1 MTKKGGDNVTDRMP
15 KCLPGFE
22 NITRY
27 WDEKHSIYAAKILP
41 GEFYVTTHGELIATV
56 LGSCVTA
63 CIRDPAIGVGGINHF
78 MLPYFNNTHNHGW
91 EHTPVSLETRYG
103 NIAMEKLINAIL
115 KAGGNRKNLEIKL
128 FGGGRVLDMRT
139 DIGEKNIEFVKQYLI
154 KENLSVVAEDVGG
167 RHPRK
172 LQYFPYT
179 GRVRVKKLNNL
190 HNNTLIER
198 ENNYIEKLSHVS
210 LKGKV
215 ELFE

>member
-1 MTKKGGDNVTDRMP
+1 MTGARADIVAGNMP

-22 NITRY
+22 SINRY
-27 WDEKHSIYAAKILP
+27 WDQKHSLYAAKILP
-41 GEFYVTTHGELIATV
+41 GEFYVTTQGELIATV

-78 MLPYFNNTHNHGW
+78 MLPHFNNAKGHDW
-91 EHTPVSLETRYG
+91 QHTPVSMETRYG

-115 KAGGNRKNLEIKL
+115 KIGGKKENLEIKL

-139 DIGEKNIEFVKQYLI
+139 DIGQKNIDFVKQYLI
-154 KENLSVVAEDVGG
+154 KEGLNVAAEDVGG
-167 RHPRK
+167 RYPRK
-172 LQYFPYT
+172 IQYFPYT
-179 GRVRVKKLNNL
+179 GRVRVKKLNTL

-198 ENNYIEKLSHVS
+198 ENTYLARLKQDG

-215 ELFE
+215 ELFK

>member
-1 MTKKGGDNVTDRMP
+1 MAGTRDGSGADRMP

-22 NITRY
+22 NINRY

-63 CIRDPAIGVGGINHF
+63 CIRDPAIGIGGINHF
-78 MLPYFNNTHNHGW
+78 MLPYFKNSQGSNW

-115 KAGGNRKNLEIKL
+115 KVGGKRENLEIKL
-128 FGGGRVLDMRT
+128 FGGGRVLDMQT
-139 DIGEKNIEFVKQYLI
+139 DIGEKNIEFVRQYLM
-154 KENLSVVAEDVGG
+154 KEKLNAIAEDVGG

-172 LQYFPYT
+172 IQYFPYT

-198 ENNYIEKLSHVS
+198 ENVYLARLKQSE

>member
-1 MTKKGGDNVTDRMP
+1 MARVKGDLGAGRMP

-22 NITRY
+22 NINRY
-27 WDEKHSIYAAKILP
+27 WDEKHCIYAAKILP

-78 MLPYFNNTHNHGW
+78 MLPYYNNNQNHNW

-103 NIAMEKLINAIL
+103 NIAMEKLINAIM
-115 KAGGNRKNLEIKL
+115 KIGGKKKNLEIKL

-139 DIGEKNIEFVKQYLI
+139 DIGERNIEFVKQYLI
-154 KENLSVVAEDVGG
+154 KENLKVVAEDVGG

-179 GRVRVKKLNNL
+179 GRVRVRKLNNL

-198 ENNYIEKLSHVS
+198 ENNYLENLKQSN

>member
-1 MTKKGGDNVTDRMP
+1 MTRARDDAGSGRMP

-22 NITRY
+22 KINRY

-63 CIRDPAIGVGGINHF
+63 CVRDPTIGVGGINHF
-78 MLPYFNNTHNHGW
+78 MLPYFNNSNSHTW

-115 KAGGNRKNLEIKL
+115 KMGGKRENLEIKI

-154 KENLSVVAEDVGG
+154 KENLKIVAEDVGG

-172 LQYFPYT
+172 IQYFPYS
-179 GRVRVKKLNNL
+179 GRVRVKKLNSL

-198 ENNYIEKLSHVS
+198 ENNYLARLKQDD

>member
-1 MTKKGGDNVTDRMP
+1 
-15 KCLPGFE
+15 LPGFE

-41 GEFYVTTHGELIATV
+41 GEFYVTPHGELIATV

-63 CIRDPAIGVGGINHF
+63 CIRDTVVGVGGINHF
-78 MLPYFNNTHNHGW
+78 MLPYFNHHQSSNW
-91 EHTPVSLETRYG
+91 EHTPVSKETRYG

-115 KAGGNRKNLEIKL
+115 KAGGSRGNLEIKI
-128 FGGGRVLDMRT
+128 FGGGRVLDMQT
-139 DIGEKNIEFVKQYLI
+139 DIGEKNIEFVKQYLQ
-154 KENLSVVAEDVGG
+154 KENLNVVAEDVGG
-167 RHPRK
+167 VHPRK

-179 GRVRVKKLNNL
+179 GRVRVKKLKNL

-198 ENNYIEKLSHVS
+198 EKNYIASLSHAS

>member
-1 MTKKGGDNVTDRMP
+1 MIRPKNNNDINNMP
-15 KCLPGFE
+15 RCLPGFE
-22 NITRY
+22 NINRY

-41 GEFYVTTHGELIATV
+41 GEFYVTTHGELISTV

-78 MLPYFNNTHNHGW
+78 MLPYFNNLQNHSW

-115 KAGGNRKNLEIKL
+115 KMGGKRKNLEIKL

-139 DIGEKNIEFVKQYLI
+139 DIGEKNIEFVRQYLI
-154 KENLSVVAEDVGG
+154 KENLNVVAEDVGG
-167 RHPRK
+167 RYPRK
-172 LQYFPYT
+172 IQYFPYT

-198 ENNYIEKLSHVS
+198 ETSYLAKLKRVS

>member
-1 MTKKGGDNVTDRMP
+1 MTRSKDSGTDHMP

-22 NITRY
+22 NINRY

-41 GEFYVTTHGELIATV
+41 GEFYVTPHGELIATV

-78 MLPYFNNTHNHGW
+78 MLPYFNNTQSHSW

-115 KAGGNRKNLEIKL
+115 KMGGKRGNLEIKL

-139 DIGEKNIEFVKQYLI
+139 DIGEKNIEFVRQYLI
-154 KENLSVVAEDVGG
+154 KENLNVVAEDVGG

-172 LQYFPYT
+172 IQYFPYT

-198 ENNYIEKLSHVS
+198 ENSYLARLKQVS

-215 ELFE
+215 EIFE